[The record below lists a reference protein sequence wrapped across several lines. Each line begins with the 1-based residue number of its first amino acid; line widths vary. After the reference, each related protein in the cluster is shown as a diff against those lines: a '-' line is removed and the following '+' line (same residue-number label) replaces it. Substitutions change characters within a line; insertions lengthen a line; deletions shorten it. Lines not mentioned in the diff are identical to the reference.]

1 MIPEKNKKYAI
12 ACLGPYDY
20 NQYGGVGIFTGKIEE
35 EGSDKPLYEFKIS
48 DSDETCLFIEK
59 EIIAEIVDASELQAK
74 HNRLVE
80 VFNNAMEMWRKEN
93 PADTEMQLAVL
104 NTRLEDCEIVGGIM
118 SDNTITLKFTNPNR
132 VKGIS
137 LMSKAKVIVER
148 K

>member
-20 NQYGGVGIFTGKIEE
+20 NKYGGVGIFTGEIKE
-35 EGSDKPLYEFKIS
+35 EGFDEPIYEFKIPN
-48 DSDETCLFIEK
+48 DDEPCLFFEK
-59 EIIAEIVDASELQAK
+59 EIIAEIVDISELQAK

-104 NTRLEDCEIVGGIM
+104 NTLLEDCEVVGGSM

-137 LMSKAKVIVER
+137 LMSKARVIVER